1 VYVAWEFVQGD
12 SFTREIDIR
21 KSTDHGVTFGARMKA
36 TDVIAAG
43 DGFSLQGGFRV
54 FLESPSLAVDR
65 SGTATN
71 GNVYIAWHDGRNVQV
86 PDFESFNGVYG
97 YADVLVTRST
107 DGAATWSSAI
117 RVNTNSEPLRN
128 SRGTDQFQPGIA
140 VDNTGKVGV
149 CWYDRRRDP
158 LNYQIDRFC
167 GVSTNAGTT
176 WKDKRESSPSWSPIH
191 ATDGLINPFYMGD
204 YDSLASSFTRSS
216 PGFIGAFQMM
226 STLGELGGNLIPVPN
241 ADVFAVSFE

>member
-1 VYVAWEFVQGD
+1 M
-12 SFTREIDIR
+12 SFAAAL
-21 KSTDHGVTFGARMKA
+21 VKA
-36 TDVIAAG
+36 SDVSPVG
-43 DGFSLQGGFRV
+43 DGSLLQGGFRSA
-54 FLESPSLAVDR
+54 FDFPSLAVDR
-65 SGTATN
+65 SGTATK
-71 GNVYIAWHDGRNVQV
+71 GNVYIAWHDGRNLQV
-86 PDFESFNGVYG
+86 PDFESGNGVYG

-107 DGAATWSSAI
+107 DGAATWSSAV
-117 RVNTNSEPLRN
+117 RVNTNSEPLR
-128 SRGTDQFQPGIA
+128 SGRGTDQFQPGIA

-149 CWYDRRRDP
+149 CWYDRRLDP

-191 ATDGLINPFYMGD
+191 ATDSFINPSYMGD

-226 STLGELGGNLIPVPN
+226 STLGELGGNSIPVPN